1 MGVGFFCQWE
11 IIFLSGEK
19 SFGLVGEVAGI
30 VLFTYPDYRLCAEV
44 GLFDL
49 MTGEKLVVFRRGR
62 DKKFT
67 FDFHNYFL
75 SGSCIWVEFSELKI
89 LYNTEVIVDLA
100 DLEYEVSAESV
111 IVCARQE
118 Q

>member
-1 MGVGFFCQWE
+1 MTRNLRSIS
-11 IIFLSGEK
+11 IIISFLDPVYG
-19 SFGLVGEVAGI
+19 G
-30 VLFTYPDYRLCAEV
+30 
-44 GLFDL
+44 
-49 MTGEKLVVFRRGR
+49 
-62 DKKFT
+62 
-67 FDFHNYFL
+67 
-75 SGSCIWVEFSELKI
+75 FSELKI

>member
-1 MGVGFFCQWE
+1 
-11 IIFLSGEK
+11 
-19 SFGLVGEVAGI
+19 
-30 VLFTYPDYRLCAEV
+30 
-44 GLFDL
+44 
-49 MTGEKLVVFRRGR
+49 MTGQQNPGFLIVERVLYLGKSCSKYVLAHPYAWHRCSRRQAISYWCALQITVHG
-62 DKKFT
+62 K
-67 FDFHNYFL
+67 
-75 SGSCIWVEFSELKI
+75 EFSELKI